1 MKKKIIKKIFVCAT
15 EQSGDNIGSIFIKE
29 LIKKNKF
36 LKIDGVGGS
45 KMKPYM
51 RNQIY
56 SIENFKSLGIVE
68 VIFSINKYL
77 LMINKLSKFVYKNN
91 YDLIITIDSPDFNYP
106 LVKKIKV
113 NGYKKKIIQIVAP
126 TVWAWRT
133 YRAKKF
139 AKIFDEILTLFPFEN
154 KYFSNYNIKT
164 TCVGHPVYY
173 LKNNQYVHKNK
184 NLIAFLPGSRIGEIK
199 SLLKYFDLAYE
210 QLLEKNLNYQIFIPT
225 IPHLK
230 NYLFH
235 HTKNWKIKTIITTDK
250 KNINKYFKKT
260 KFALVCSGTA
270 SLEVAKMGIPQ
281 LVIYKLNIITELII
295 KFIVKVKFANIINIV
310 ENKVIIPE
318 LINSKLTKNNFILNF
333 NNLILKDN
341 LNRKQIQNVKK
352 FFNKIELNK
361 APHILINNRIKKNL

>member
-29 LIKKNKF
+29 LVKKNKF

-68 VIFSINKYL
+68 VILSINKYL
-77 LMINKLSKFVYKNN
+77 TMINKLSKFVFKNN

-106 LVKKIKV
+106 LVKKIRK
-113 NGYKKKIIQIVAP
+113 NGYKNKIVQIVAP
-126 TVWAWRT
+126 TVWAWRK

-139 AKIFDEILTLFPFEN
+139 AEIFDEILTLFPFEK
-154 KYFSNYNIKT
+154 KYFSYDNINV
-164 TCVGHPVYY
+164 TCIGHPVYY
-173 LKNNQYVHKNK
+173 LKNYQHIYKNK
-184 NLIAFLPGSRIGEIK
+184 NLIAFLPGSRIGEVK
-199 SLLKYFDLAYE
+199 SLLKYYDLAYE
-210 QLLEKNLNYQIFIPT
+210 QLIEKNLNYQIFIPT

-230 NYLFH
+230 KFLYH
-235 HTKNWKIKTIITTDK
+235 HTKKWKIKTIITTDI
-250 KNINKYFKKT
+250 KNIDKHFKKT
-260 KFALVCSGTA
+260 KLALVCSGTA
-270 SLEVAKMGIPQ
+270 SLEVAKRGIPQ
-281 LVIYKLNIITELII
+281 LVIYKLNIITEFII

-318 LINSKLTKNNFILNF
+318 LINSKLTKNNFKSNF
-333 NNLILKDN
+333 NDLISNDYINK
-341 LNRKQIQNVKK
+341 KQIQAVKK

-361 APHILINNRIKKNL
+361 APHIIINNRIKKNL